1 MVRVAPPDM
10 HGRVQSAAQPAS
22 DAGADSED
30 TLISLLF
37 RLWAIR
43 KLWGMIR
50 GNRNNSSRYRQTP

>member
-1 MVRVAPPDM
+1 MCR
-10 HGRVQSAAQPAS
+10 RVQSAAQPAS

-50 GNRNNSSRYRQTP
+50 GNRNSSSRYRQTP